1 MQRHRSECCCS
12 HCFVTQKH
20 HEGTNNR
27 DGRTWDSFHR
37 FVNKGRRASAI
48 GEAKYKLVFGA
59 AEDLDAKFQNILK
72 NKDSPLHN
80 CVTLNVTPS
89 RLGSAKN
96 FSVDIWG
103 ILLTKISQA
112 NSKGASAYPT

>member
-1 MQRHRSECCCS
+1 LQFCRPALEKVLSAIRNGKRNAKGSECCCS

-20 HEGTNNR
+20 HEGSNNR

-59 AEDLDAKFQNILK
+59 AEDLDAKFQNRLK

-89 RLGSAKN
+89 RLGSAKT
-96 FSVDIWG
+96 FFR
-103 ILLTKISQA
+103 
-112 NSKGASAYPT
+112 